1 MEKWLNRP
9 GSYNC
14 IYALPADTLGRDVI
28 ACLGH
33 KPQQGRRL
41 ALAGPRHAGNSP
53 APTRNQGTTVIR
65 PLARQPDQGGSQR
78 ESDRHLGRAQPP
90 SADGGQVAPSEA
102 RQCHVRPASRCDSA
116 IPTAP
121 GIAAATKTCSGW
133 YVSTCPGGPI
143 CRATAG
149 SSSISSSTR
158 STGGR
163 AKHWA
168 YDLHWRYTESL
179 CPIARNL
186 QP

>member
-133 YVSTCPGGPI
+133 YVSTCPGGRSVALPPAAA
-143 CRATAG
+143 RSHRRPDPREVAQ
-149 SSSISSSTR
+149 
-158 STGGR
+158 STGRTICIGDIPKFC
-163 AKHWA
+163 A
-168 YDLHWRYTESL
+168 
-179 CPIARNL
+179 
-186 QP
+186 

>member
-41 ALAGPRHAGNSP
+41 ALAGLRHAGNSP

-102 RQCHVRPASRCDSA
+102 RQCHVRPARGV
-116 IPTAP
+116 IPQFLQPPASLQQRRHVQAGTSVPAQ
-121 GIAAATKTCSGW
+121 
-133 YVSTCPGGPI
+133 GGR

-149 SSSISSSTR
+149 SSSISSPTR
-158 STGGR
+158 STGGC

-168 YDLHWRYTESL
+168 YDLHWRYTEIL
-179 CPIARNL
+179 CLIARNL